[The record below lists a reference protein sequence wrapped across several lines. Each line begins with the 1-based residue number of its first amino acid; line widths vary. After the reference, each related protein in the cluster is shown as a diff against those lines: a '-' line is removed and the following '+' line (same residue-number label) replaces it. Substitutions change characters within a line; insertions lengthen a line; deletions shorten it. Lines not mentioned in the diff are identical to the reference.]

1 MTVVELL
8 SSGPVP
14 WLDPELRAALFGVS
28 PSADRCDEVTS
39 TVPSPGPPP
48 GQQQQQQQEP
58 RTGQCLE
65 EGEGGLLQVGS
76 GRSRKRGN
84 IKFYCWVP
92 VATDSVNSHSID
104 IILTF
109 EGYFVV

>member
-48 GQQQQQQQEP
+48 GQQQQQQQQEEP
-58 RTGQCLE
+58 RTGQCLGQGGGGGVCCRLVV
-65 EGEGGLLQVGS
+65 EGAGKG
-76 GRSRKRGN
+76 
-84 IKFYCWVP
+84 
-92 VATDSVNSHSID
+92 ATLSFIA
-104 IILTF
+104 
-109 EGYFVV
+109 GCQ